1 MYEQQL
7 NNYQGLV
14 DLLSTIVP
22 QAFGSDPLVEETA
35 YRRARFVIHLSLYF
49 IFLSFLF
56 PCFLSF

>member
-35 YRRARFVIHLSLYF
+35 YRRARSVSTTHPLYF
-49 IFLSFLF
+49 FLSF
-56 PCFLSF
+56 SF